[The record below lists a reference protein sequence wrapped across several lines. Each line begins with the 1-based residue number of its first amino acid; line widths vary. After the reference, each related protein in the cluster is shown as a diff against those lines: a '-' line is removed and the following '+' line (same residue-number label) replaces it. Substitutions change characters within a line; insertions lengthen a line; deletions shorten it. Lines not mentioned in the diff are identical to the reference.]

1 MEPRE
6 PHVQKTFDSSLLV
19 TYIRRMVLEQWMR
32 KAGLSEPE
40 VAEALQCSRET
51 INRYK
56 NRVLCP
62 SGPRMIQIYELT
74 GGRVTPSDLK
84 TAT

>member
-1 MEPRE
+1 
-6 PHVQKTFDSSLLV
+6 
-19 TYIRRMVLEQWMR
+19 MVLAQWMR
-32 KAGLSEPE
+32 KADLSEQE
-40 VAEALQCSRET
+40 MAEALECTRET

-56 NRVLCP
+56 HRVLCP

-84 TAT
+84 VVNGSAA